1 MLVAA
6 CFIVTALLLWLAAG
20 MSALADRRVRPL
32 ARAIRLGAAM
42 LAACALWWPAHM
54 LHIEGTLVAADGA
67 RSLLALLPP
76 LALALL
82 ALATAR
88 AWAHRSLALML
99 AAGAATLAAAYGV
112 AMLMLPGLFRLLP
125 FELPIGEGVMIV
137 TLAVTAVALF
147 VPPTRPRLAP
157 WLHGGA
163 ALAMSAVVALALTGF
178 LASEPVLPD
187 TAWHEVIVLAAL
199 GCLAAL
205 VRAVLEHGGTVTA
218 DAVQRPVR
226 GIATTDL
233 LTGLPTRQFFEE
245 RLAAAAKRA
254 DAKRG
259 KMAVLFIDLD
269 GFKPV
274 NDTFGHACGDRVLE
288 QVGVRM
294 RSITRGSDV
303 AARVGGDEFLLLMPS
318 ITSPESVAKVA
329 RALIEILSRP
339 YKVEDR
345 EVNISC
351 SVGIAL
357 YPDGC
362 RASKL
367 IARADAAMYAAK
379 RSGGTRHAFFSP
391 EMDQDAKQN
400 FEMVRDLKRAIAQDQ
415 LELYFQ
421 PKIDARSG
429 KVTAA
434 EALLRWNHPKLGMV
448 MPGEFIQLAERT
460 GLIGPLG
467 DWVIEAACRQARAWR
482 DKGLRMRVAIN
493 LSAYQMRQDDIVDRI
508 TEALKRHK
516 IRPSLLTCEITET
529 AAMEDTRATQ
539 ETFRRLGELGTHLS
553 IDDFGTGYSRLA
565 YLRKLPAEELKID
578 RSFIQDL
585 EHSPDARAVVDAV
598 LKLAHALGL
607 KVVAEGVENPRQ
619 HQILAEMGCDELQ
632 GYLFAKPMSARA
644 LLLWAIGDR
653 GEASV
658 FRNSL
663 FGETRQTTLL
673 SNQVMTQPMPG
684 APVVAPAAASAPASV
699 PDKATLPP
707 AASAAPRAA
716 AAKPLRMA

>member
-6 CFIVTALLLWLAAG
+6 CFVVTALLLWLAAG
-20 MSALADRRVRPL
+20 MSALADRRARPL
-32 ARAIRLGAAM
+32 ARAIRLVAA
-42 LAACALWWPAHM
+42 LIVACGLWWPAHM
-54 LHIEGTLVAADGA
+54 LHVEGTLVAFEGI
-67 RSLLALLPP
+67 RSALAWLPP
-76 LALALL
+76 LALSLL

-88 AWAHRSLALML
+88 AWAHGSIPLML
-99 AAGAATLAAAYGV
+99 AAGAATLAASYGV
-112 AMLMLPGLFRLLP
+112 AMLLLPGLFRLLP
-125 FELPIGEGVMIV
+125 FDLPIGDGVMIV
-137 TLAVTAVALF
+137 ALALASVALF
-147 VPPTRPRLAP
+147 MPPRRERLAT
-157 WLHGGA
+157 WLRGGA
-163 ALAMSAVVALALTGF
+163 ALTAAGIVALALTGYM
-178 LASEPVLPD
+178 ASEPVVPA
-187 TAWHEVIVLAAL
+187 TSWHEISVLAVLA
-199 GCLAAL
+199 CLATL
-205 VRAVLEHGGTVTA
+205 MRSVLRHGGAVVA
-218 DAVQRPVR
+218 DSVPRPARGAVS
-226 GIATTDL
+226 TDV
-233 LTGLPTRQFFEE
+233 LTGLPTRQFFEQ

-254 DAKRG
+254 DAKHG

-303 AARVGGDEFLLLMPS
+303 AARVGGDEFLLLMPAIS
-318 ITSPESVAKVA
+318 SQESVAKVA

-339 YKVEDR
+339 YKVDDR

-367 IARADAAMYAAK
+367 IPRADAAMYAAK
-379 RSGGTRHAFFSP
+379 RAGGTRHAFFAP
-391 EMDQDAKQN
+391 EMDHDAKQN
-400 FEMVRDLKRAIAQDQ
+400 FELVRDLKRAIAQDQ

-467 DWVIEAACRQARAWR
+467 DWVIEAACRQARSWR

-508 TEALKRHK
+508 TEALKRHR

-553 IDDFGTGYSRLA
+553 IDDFGTGYSSLA
-565 YLRKLPAEELKID
+565 YLRKLP
-578 RSFIQDL
+578 
-585 EHSPDARAVVDAV
+585 
-598 LKLAHALGL
+598 
-607 KVVAEGVENPRQ
+607 
-619 HQILAEMGCDELQ
+619 
-632 GYLFAKPMSARA
+632 
-644 LLLWAIGDR
+644 
-653 GEASV
+653 
-658 FRNSL
+658 
-663 FGETRQTTLL
+663 
-673 SNQVMTQPMPG
+673 
-684 APVVAPAAASAPASV
+684 
-699 PDKATLPP
+699 
-707 AASAAPRAA
+707 
-716 AAKPLRMA
+716 

>member
-1 MLVAA
+1 MVA
-6 CFIVTALLLWLAAG
+6 
-20 MSALADRRVRPL
+20 
-32 ARAIRLGAAM
+32 
-42 LAACALWWPAHM
+42 
-54 LHIEGTLVAADGA
+54 
-67 RSLLALLPP
+67 
-76 LALALL
+76 
-82 ALATAR
+82 
-88 AWAHRSLALML
+88 
-99 AAGAATLAAAYGV
+99 
-112 AMLMLPGLFRLLP
+112 
-125 FELPIGEGVMIV
+125 
-137 TLAVTAVALF
+137 
-147 VPPTRPRLAP
+147 
-157 WLHGGA
+157 
-163 ALAMSAVVALALTGF
+163 
-178 LASEPVLPD
+178 
-187 TAWHEVIVLAAL
+187 
-199 GCLAAL
+199 
-205 VRAVLEHGGTVTA
+205 
-218 DAVQRPVR
+218 RPVR
-226 GIATTDL
+226 ATATDV
-233 LTGLPTRQFFEE
+233 LTGLPTRHFFEE
-245 RLAAAAKRA
+245 RLTAAARRC
-254 DAKRG
+254 DAKQS
-259 KMAVLFIDLD
+259 KLAVLFIDLD

-288 QVGVRM
+288 QVGVRL
-294 RSITRGSDV
+294 RSLTRGSDV
-303 AARVGGDEFLLLMPS
+303 AARVGGDEFLLLIPGISS
-318 ITSPESVAKVA
+318 IEAVTRIAK
-329 RALIEILSRP
+329 ALIEILSRP

-345 EVNISC
+345 EIGISC
-351 SVGIAL
+351 SVGIAI

-379 RSGGTRHAFFSP
+379 RAGGTRHAFFSP
-391 EMDQDAKQN
+391 EMDSDAKQN
-400 FEMVRDLKRAIAQDQ
+400 FDMVRDLRRAIANNE

-434 EALLRWNHPKLGMV
+434 EALLRWNHPKLGLV
-448 MPGEFIQLAERT
+448 LPGQFVPLAERT

-508 TEALKRHK
+508 IESLKRHR
-516 IRPSLLTCEITET
+516 IRPSLLTCEITES
-529 AAMEDTRATQ
+529 AAMEDTLATQ

-553 IDDFGTGYSRLA
+553 IDDFGTGYSSLA

-578 RSFIQDL
+578 RSFVQDL

-619 HQILAEMGCDELQ
+619 HQILVELGCDELQ

-663 FGETRQTTLL
+663 FGETRQTSML
-673 SNQVMTQPMPG
+673 
-684 APVVAPAAASAPASV
+684 AARTV
-699 PDKATLPP
+699 TVDRE
-707 AASAAPRAA
+707 AA
-716 AAKPLRMA
+716 